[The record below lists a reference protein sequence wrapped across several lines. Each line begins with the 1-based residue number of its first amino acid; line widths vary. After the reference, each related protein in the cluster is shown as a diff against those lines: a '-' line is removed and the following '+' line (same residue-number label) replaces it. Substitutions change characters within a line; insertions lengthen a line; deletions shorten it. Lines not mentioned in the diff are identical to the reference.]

1 MKVLLDEDLPHK
13 LRMAI
18 PNHDVFTVAYLGWK
32 GLENGSLL
40 RATED
45 AGFEVFVTAD
55 KKLPKQQNLK
65 GRHLALVVL
74 STLDWEIMKPHLSAI
89 IDAVDAATPGSFQ
102 VVECGEFRRKGE

>member
-32 GLENGSLL
+32 GLENGALL

-65 GRHLALVVL
+65 GRSLALVVL
-74 STLDWEIMKPHLSAI
+74 STLDWEIMKPHLSKIVA
-89 IDAVDAATPGSFQ
+89 AVDAATIGSFQ
-102 VVECGEFRRKGE
+102 VVECGEFWR

>member
-13 LRMAI
+13 LRTAI
-18 PNHDVFTVAYLGWK
+18 PNHDVITVAYLGWK
-32 GLENGSLL
+32 GLENGALL

-65 GRHLALVVL
+65 GRALALVVL
-74 STLDWEIMKPHLSAI
+74 STLDWEIMKPHLDEI
-89 IDAVDAATPGSFQ
+89 IAAVDAAVPGSFHF
-102 VVECGEFRRKGE
+102 VECGEFRR